1 MLILITGGN
10 GSGKSRCAE
19 ALAAQ
24 FAGNKLYA
32 ATMIP
37 WGPEGEARKEKHIRQ
52 RRGLGFVTV
61 ECPFSLDE
69 VPAGKDDLVLLE
81 DVSNLLANSLFDA
94 EHLAPPEAVEAQIIA
109 LEKRCAALIAVTI
122 GGLTGDGCDAET
134 KKYVAELNALNDR
147 LARHAEAVIEL
158 RGGKP
163 QLIKGNCPWTL

>member
-10 GSGKSRCAE
+10 GSGKSRFAE
-19 ALAAQ
+19 SVAAG
-24 FAGNKLYA
+24 FGGTKYYA

-37 WGPEGEARKEKHIRQ
+37 YGPAGEARKQKHIAQ
-52 RRGLGFVTV
+52 RAGLGFVTV
-61 ECPFSLDE
+61 ECPFALGA
-69 VPAGKDDLVLLE
+69 VPAYKDDLVLLE
-81 DVSNLLANSLFDA
+81 DVSNLLANTMFDV
-94 EHLAPPEAVEAQIIA
+94 EHFLPSSAVEADIIA
-109 LEKRCAALIAVTI
+109 LEDRCKVLIAVTI

-134 KKYVAELNALNDR
+134 KNYVAELNALNDR